1 MILKNLE
8 NNLQVFFYVKLF
20 KKIQKIF
27 IKTLDLCVTIS
38 YNIITVKEDLS
49 EYAREQERK
58 GEKME
63 EGMTNEQFKIVLKM
77 IIQILKD
84 DGVKEET
91 IKKIEDLLK

>member
-1 MILKNLE
+1 M
-8 NNLQVFFYVKLF
+8 
-20 KKIQKIF
+20 
-27 IKTLDLCVTIS
+27 LDLWLHIS

-49 EYAREQERK
+49 EYAREQEQK
-58 GEKME
+58 GETME
-63 EGMTNEQFKIVLKM
+63 EGMTNEQFKIILKM

>member
-1 MILKNLE
+1 M
-8 NNLQVFFYVKLF
+8 
-20 KKIQKIF
+20 
-27 IKTLDLCVTIS
+27 LDLWLHIS

-49 EYAREQERK
+49 EYAREQEQK

-63 EGMTNEQFKIVLKM
+63 EGMTNEQFKIFLKM

>member
-1 MILKNLE
+1 MLNLW
-8 NNLQVFFYVKLF
+8 LH
-20 KKIQKIF
+20 
-27 IKTLDLCVTIS
+27 IS

>member
-1 MILKNLE
+1 M
-8 NNLQVFFYVKLF
+8 
-20 KKIQKIF
+20 
-27 IKTLDLCVTIS
+27 LDLWLHVS

-49 EYAREQERK
+49 EYAREQEQK
-58 GEKME
+58 GETME

>member
-1 MILKNLE
+1 M
-8 NNLQVFFYVKLF
+8 
-20 KKIQKIF
+20 
-27 IKTLDLCVTIS
+27 LDLWLHIS

-49 EYAREQERK
+49 EYAREQEQK
-58 GEKME
+58 GETME

>member
-1 MILKNLE
+1 M
-8 NNLQVFFYVKLF
+8 
-20 KKIQKIF
+20 
-27 IKTLDLCVTIS
+27 LDLWLHIS

>member
-1 MILKNLE
+1 MKM
-8 NNLQVFFYVKLF
+8 
-20 KKIQKIF
+20 
-27 IKTLDLCVTIS
+27 LDLWLHIS
-38 YNIITVKEDLS
+38 YNIITVKEDLN

>member
-1 MILKNLE
+1 M
-8 NNLQVFFYVKLF
+8 
-20 KKIQKIF
+20 
-27 IKTLDLCVTIS
+27 LDLWLHVS

-49 EYAREQERK
+49 EYAREQEQK
-58 GEKME
+58 GETME

-77 IIQILKD
+77 IIQILID

>member
-1 MILKNLE
+1 M
-8 NNLQVFFYVKLF
+8 
-20 KKIQKIF
+20 
-27 IKTLDLCVTIS
+27 LDLCVTIS